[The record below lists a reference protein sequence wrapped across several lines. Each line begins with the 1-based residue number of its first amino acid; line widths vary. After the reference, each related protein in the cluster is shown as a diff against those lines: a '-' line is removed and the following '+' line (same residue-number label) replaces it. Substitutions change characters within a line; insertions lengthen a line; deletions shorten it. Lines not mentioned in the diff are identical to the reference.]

1 MSNVLLDKRIDRY
14 QSIGWTLWARMVHP
28 YLPTGAPLGIQGY
41 EMKRASAPIPFA
53 GSFLDETR
61 HVCGFFNSDDEEYR
75 VLLPFIRDGFQ
86 CGHKAIHVL
95 NPDQRQDH
103 LRRLA
108 DVGIDPAAA
117 QRTGQLELLTNSETY
132 LPQGRFDP
140 DRMISAF
147 EQLAS
152 GNATGGFPLSRIC
165 CRMDWAVEAGS
176 HVDDVIEFEARVNEV
191 WHRHEDAV
199 ICTYHLRKFGGD
211 AVIDILRTHP
221 MVIIGGILQQNPFF
235 VPPDEFLREFRQRR
249 SRRGGSP
256 AAA

>member
-1 MSNVLLDKRIDRY
+1 MGKDGAFLYSNGSFHRGAARY
-14 QSIGWTLWARMVHP
+14 PNG
-28 YLPTGAPLGIQGY
+28 GY
-41 EMKRASAPIPFA
+41 EMKRATAPIPFA
-53 GSFLDETR
+53 GSLLAENR
-61 HVCGFFNSDDEEYR
+61 HVCAFFHSDDEEYR
-75 VLLPFIRDGFQ
+75 VLLPFIRDGLE

-95 NPDQRQDH
+95 NPNQRQDH
-103 LRRLA
+103 LKRLSE
-108 DVGIDPAAA
+108 VGINPTDA
-117 QRTGQLELLTNSETY
+117 QGTGQLELRTNIETY
-132 LPQGRFDP
+132 LLQGRFDP

-176 HVDDVIEFEARVNEV
+176 HVDDVIEFESRVNEV
-191 WHRHEDAV
+191 WIRHEDAV
-199 ICTYHLRKFGGD
+199 ICTYHLGKFGGD
-211 AVIDILRTHP
+211 AVIDIMRTHP

-249 SRRGGSP
+249 ARRTTMP